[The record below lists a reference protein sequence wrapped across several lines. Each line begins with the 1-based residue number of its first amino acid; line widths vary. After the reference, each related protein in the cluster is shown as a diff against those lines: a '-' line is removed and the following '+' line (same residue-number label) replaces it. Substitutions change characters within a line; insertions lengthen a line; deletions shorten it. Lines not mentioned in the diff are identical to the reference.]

1 MWLYKEKEVT
11 SISDMPDNTFG
22 FIYQIIH
29 LETGQFYIGRK
40 NLQLKKTKKIGKK
53 AQALQEGKGRK
64 KTKEVKYEESDWITY
79 WSSSKIIHKMVE
91 EQGPQVFRR
100 EILEYAYSPK
110 QLSFL
115 EAEYQFKAEVL
126 RNPKALNENIQ
137 ARYFRKDLEN

>member
-1 MWLYKEKEVT
+1 MQNKFQAYVYILKNKVT
-11 SISDMPDNTFG
+11 D
-22 FIYQIIH
+22 
-29 LETGQFYIGRK
+29 QFYIGRK

-91 EQGPQVFRR
+91 EQGSQVFRR

>member
-1 MWLYKEKEVT
+1 MKST
-11 SISDMPDNTFG
+11 SGSALASTAAAVFARVLNKLTDIFG
-22 FIYQIIH
+22 KLILFIYQIVH

-91 EQGPQVFRR
+91 EQGPQVFKR
-100 EILEYAYSPK
+100 EILEFCNSYGNAMTFYVYICTIIK
-110 QLSFL
+110 FI
-115 EAEYQFKAEVL
+115 
-126 RNPKALNENIQ
+126 N
-137 ARYFRKDLEN
+137 